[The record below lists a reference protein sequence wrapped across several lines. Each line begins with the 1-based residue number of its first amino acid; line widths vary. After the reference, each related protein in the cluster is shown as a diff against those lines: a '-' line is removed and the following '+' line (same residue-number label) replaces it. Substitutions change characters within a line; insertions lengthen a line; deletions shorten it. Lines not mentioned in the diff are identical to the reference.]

1 MHCCCLVTGEIV
13 RTDGITILFRKLH
26 AECWLIDRQGF
37 NAPFS
42 TLTLLFGLTSSQ
54 YLAKILDKI
63 LNLGNP
69 ERRRSTPPKCETL
82 HPFHDHRD
90 SLSAADASG
99 CESIAFAPSM

>member
-1 MHCCCLVTGEIV
+1 MHCCCLASGEMV

-26 AECWLIDRQGF
+26 AEWWLVDRQGF

-42 TLTLLFGLTSSQ
+42 TLTLMFGLTSSR

-69 ERRRSTPPKCETL
+69 GRRRSMPLQCETL
-82 HPFHDHRD
+82 NPFYDHRD
-90 SLSAADASG
+90 SLSTADACG
-99 CESIAFAPSM
+99 R